1 MNSRDFQ
8 IVKKMIKYCEEIFA
22 THKFFNSSFELFKDS
37 SGFVYRNSITMPI
50 MQIGELAKLLSDDF
64 LKEHNTISW
73 REIKGMRDF
82 FAHHYGLMDY
92 NIVWDTSHKDIT
104 KLHKYLSKFL

>member
-82 FAHHYGLMDY
+82 FCSSLWIDGLQY
-92 NIVWDTSHKDIT
+92 CLGHIARG
-104 KLHKYLSKFL
+104 YY